1 MGQALNVAANSIT
14 LNGNAMVSRIIA
26 GTGITISPSTG
37 YGDVTI
43 NSTGGG
49 GSAKVICSG
58 LMTFNGQY
66 SNLPPFVA
74 PSAPLAAGAACAI
87 DYTIPAFSYG
97 GLITDLG
104 GCTGVYLNVP
114 IVVTF
119 DSTTITLVGG
129 EIQYGHVDMPDGN
142 VPPILCSNQS
152 GCSPPLAGP
161 LTFTLGAIPVV
172 TTQFISANSSGPDRG
187 YIYIK
192 NNSGRTMYISSTP
205 QYASFTGILGQV
217 YTADAPTSPPP
228 QGAPFN
234 LINTVIGNTLDTE
247 WTNIGSPTV
256 TTVYVEQSANS
267 STWTNYT
274 SSDSYSPD
282 SSFYY
287 LPDNY
292 YYRFKVVASYSGIL
306 YTSAYSSP
314 EFVFGM

>member
-1 MGQALNVAANSIT
+1 
-14 LNGNAMVSRIIA
+14 
-26 GTGITISPSTG
+26 
-37 YGDVTI
+37 
-43 NSTGGG
+43 
-49 GSAKVICSG
+49 
-58 LMTFNGQY
+58 
-66 SNLPPFVA
+66 
-74 PSAPLAAGAACAI
+74 
-87 DYTIPAFSYG
+87 
-97 GLITDLG
+97 
-104 GCTGVYLNVP
+104 
-114 IVVTF
+114 
-119 DSTTITLVGG
+119 
-129 EIQYGHVDMPDGN
+129 
-142 VPPILCSNQS
+142 
-152 GCSPPLAGP
+152 
-161 LTFTLGAIPVV
+161 
-172 TTQFISANSSGPDRG
+172 
-187 YIYIK
+187 
-192 NNSGRTMYISSTP
+192 MYISSTP